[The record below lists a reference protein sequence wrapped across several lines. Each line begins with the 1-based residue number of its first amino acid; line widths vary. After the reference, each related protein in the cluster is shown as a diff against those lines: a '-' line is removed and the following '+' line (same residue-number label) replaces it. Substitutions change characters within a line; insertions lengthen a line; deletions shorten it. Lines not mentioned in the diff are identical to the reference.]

1 MLVPTFLYPL
11 LEAVILLFCGFKS
24 FKAIESKGEGTD
36 DTKWLTFWL
45 VYTVTSFAKAILD
58 LVSILIPLY
67 NELNLALI
75 VYLAF
80 FGGAQKAYTFLQP
93 LLKEHEK
100 LIDAKIDQAKIKA
113 QELYE
118 QNAQKLTAAASSGTK
133 KDS

>member
-1 MLVPTFLYPL
+1 MRLWGLAFSPLTRSDRLAPPAPRIAMLVPTFLYPL
-11 LEAVILLFCGFKS
+11 LEAVILLYCGFNS

-75 VYLAF
+75 VYLAHV
-80 FGGAQKAYTFLQP
+80 G
-93 LLKEHEK
+93 
-100 LIDAKIDQAKIKA
+100 
-113 QELYE
+113 
-118 QNAQKLTAAASSGTK
+118 
-133 KDS
+133 